1 MARGPRRPRR
11 GAPKGAPQHK
21 PPKGGRQQKP
31 PKGAPQHKPPQG
43 GRRKPPLPPGHQ
55 PQSIH
60 ANRKLLARQ
69 ATGLRP
75 LIPDE
80 D

>member
-1 MARGPRRPRR
+1 MARRPRRPR
-11 GAPKGAPQHK
+11 GAPKGTPQHK
-21 PPKGGRQQKP
+21 PPKGARQRKP
-31 PKGAPQHKPPQG
+31 PKG
-43 GRRKPPLPPGHQ
+43 RRPPLPPGHQ

-69 ATGLRP
+69 ATGMRP